1 MNKKWCSTNRSDLE
15 AEVAIRACCWHQIDY
30 FVKLHFVQ
38 WRWSN
43 LSCKKILIWKVLW
56 ALNLITS
63 GMSFLHVAICKNLI
77 KTLKLLSK
85 FLATIVDPFLLLSLV
100 FNPLLG
106 TSTMVLTC
114 YLPLER
120 AWERPAI
127 TFSYKEGLKITIR
140 VMVGKRL
147 TCKCWITSNK
157 KKWVLILIHTTVRH
171 LSINFAK
178 FCQNIIR
185 RKQTGSMKFN
195 FQYCS
200 AKFSSSSREKTNKI
214 KKRIHQPMSGWMGK
228 LLFRLPYPSV
238 IYVFSFW
245 TCKK

>member
-1 MNKKWCSTNRSDLE
+1 MSFQSDYLGNE
-15 AEVAIRACCWHQIDY
+15 LFTR
-30 FVKLHFVQ
+30 
-38 WRWSN
+38 SN
-43 LSCKKILIWKVLW
+43 L
-56 ALNLITS
+56 
-63 GMSFLHVAICKNLI
+63 KNLI

-140 VMVGKRL
+140 VMGEKRL
-147 TCKCWITSNK
+147 TCKCWITSKK

-178 FCQNIIR
+178 FCQNNLIR

-200 AKFSSSSREKTNKI
+200 AKFSSSSKEKTNKI
-214 KKRIHQPMSGWMGK
+214 KKENTSTDVGMDGK
-228 LLFRLPYPSV
+228 IAFPSSTS
-238 IYVFSFW
+238 FSNL
-245 TCKK
+245 CILILNM